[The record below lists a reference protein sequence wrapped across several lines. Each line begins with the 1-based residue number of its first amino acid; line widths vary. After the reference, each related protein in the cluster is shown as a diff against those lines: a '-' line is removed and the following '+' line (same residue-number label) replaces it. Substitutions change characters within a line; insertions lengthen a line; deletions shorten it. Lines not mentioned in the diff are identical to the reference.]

1 MTDFSLIERLNTK
14 EEESPLAKGVQ
25 YQEYEITVDG
35 NPQTVNIPLRE
46 ADNFESFITE
56 NDSPLTRKSLKVVLR
71 QFRGIRG

>member
-25 YQEYEITVDG
+25 YQEYEIHVDG
-35 NPQTVNIPLRE
+35 KPLTVNIPLRE
-46 ADNFESFITE
+46 ADNFEVYITE
-56 NDSPLTRKSLKVVLR
+56 QDTPLTRKSLKLMLR